1 MIAQET
7 IFYQCLYEIFVKDDC
22 LYRAIYAIISCMQH
36 EIWIPA
42 LHRDITNGIDRI
54 KVEGTSVN
62 EVLNAL
68 DAQFPGLRARLCD
81 ENGIRPSIA
90 VAIDGVV
97 TRKGLRQKLEAPSE
111 IHFVPAMSGG

>member
-1 MIAQET
+1 
-7 IFYQCLYEIFVKDDC
+7 
-22 LYRAIYAIISCMQH
+22 MQH

-42 LHRDITNGIDRI
+42 LHRDLTNGVDRV
-54 KVEGTSVN
+54 KVEGTSVK
-62 EVLNAL
+62 EVLDTLN
-68 DAQFPGLRARLCD
+68 AQFPGLRDRLCD

-111 IHFVPAMSGG
+111 IHFVPAMSGGH